1 MPKPLT
7 YESDATHLMALR
19 REEPAAFEALYRQY
33 FRMVAKQALVMG
45 VTGTDIEDLF
55 QELVLILVRKVR
67 DTEFKLS
74 AKMSTY
80 VYAVARNLLLK
91 KTGKKAEFPVEESTL
106 LALEESWSADELD
119 ARIEMEDRLNVVVGY
134 LELLEDDCR
143 EVLRLS
149 FYEKLPQAEIAQ
161 VMGYSDSF
169 VKVKKHRCLEY
180 LRKQVITHPLFKDL
194 QNDAS

>member
-1 MPKPLT
+1 
-7 YESDATHLMALR
+7 
-19 REEPAAFEALYRQY
+19 
-33 FRMVAKQALVMG
+33 
-45 VTGTDIEDLF
+45 
-55 QELVLILVRKVR
+55 
-67 DTEFKLS
+67 
-74 AKMSTY
+74 
-80 VYAVARNLLLK
+80 
-91 KTGKKAEFPVEESTL
+91 
-106 LALEESWSADELD
+106 
-119 ARIEMEDRLNVVVGY
+119 MEDRLNVVVGY

-180 LRKQVITHPLFKDL
+180 LRKQVKTHPLFKDL

>member
-7 YESDATHLMALR
+7 YETEAAYLMALR
-19 REEPAAFEALYRQY
+19 REEPEAFETLYRQY
-33 FRMVAKQALVMG
+33 FRMVAKQALLMG

-74 AKMSTY
+74 AKLSTY

-106 LALEESWSADELD
+106 LALEQSWTDDALD
-119 ARIEMEDRLNVVVGY
+119 TRIEMEEQLNVVVGY

-149 FYEKLPQAEIAQ
+149 FYEKLPQTEIAQ
-161 VMGYSDSF
+161 IMGYADSF

-180 LRKQVITHPLFKDL
+180 LRKQVKSHPLFKDL